1 MTDAVDSAAPP
12 PPAEPGYEAGEV
24 VAGRFRLVRLLGEG
38 GMGWVWVA
46 RDLQLDIDIAI
57 KLIRNDVSVP
67 AAAERLLT
75 EARALARL
83 EHPGIVHVTEFG
95 RTEQNDPFIAMEL
108 LEGEDLGQV
117 IEREE
122 RLLPVKA
129 LQLLLP
135 VAEALGAAHARGIV
149 HRDLKPDNVFLA
161 RDDGRTQPKLIDFGI
176 AKLDLETKHTQAGVA
191 LGSPDYMA
199 PEQARGQRD
208 VDHRADIW
216 AFCILIYETITGHV
230 PFEDASY
237 NAVLRHVIESPIP
250 SIFEH
255 GLDMPELWSIL
266 ERGFE
271 KDREQRWQSMRE
283 LGVALAGWLMDRGV
297 TEDVVGASLRVVWL
311 EPPRRSLLSLQE
323 FQLGSGTLPR
333 IDTASSI
340 PPISEVGHESPAVSK
355 RGKAA
360 LVGLVV
366 FLSAVLALLVL
377 THRRVAAERAPA
389 QQHPASRGGG
399 MQGAAPA
406 ARAAVPT
413 AKVAELPPP
422 VTDSASARGA
432 APPASAAV
440 VAPPPPTPRGISSRR
455 PSARAHPEVRKP
467 SVHAPVQNSPGKV
480 AEPPAAA
487 TSAPKPPPAHEDLG
501 F

>member
-12 PPAEPGYEAGEV
+12 PPAESGYEAGEV

-57 KLIRNDVSVP
+57 KLVRNDVSVP

-83 EHPGIVHVTEFG
+83 EHPGIVHVTDFG
-95 RTEQNDPFIAMEL
+95 RTEQDDPFIAMEL

-117 IEREE
+117 IEREA
-122 RLLPVKA
+122 RLPPVKA

-161 RDDGRTQPKLIDFGI
+161 RVDGRTQPKVIDFGI
-176 AKLDLETKHTQAGVA
+176 AKLDLQTKHTQAGVA

-208 VDHRADIW
+208 VDYRADIW
-216 AFCILIYETITGHV
+216 AFCVLIYETITGRV

-250 SIFEH
+250 SLFEH
-255 GLDMPELWSIL
+255 GLDTPELWSIL

-271 KDREQRWQSMRE
+271 KDREKRWQSMRE
-283 LGVALAGWLMDRGV
+283 LGVALAGWLADRGV
-297 TEDVVGASLRVVWL
+297 TEDVVGASLRAVWL
-311 EPPRRSLLSLQE
+311 APARHSLLSLSE
-323 FQLGSGTLPR
+323 FRLGTGALPR
-333 IDTASSI
+333 IETASSI
-340 PPISEVGHESPAVSK
+340 PPISESGYEPPAVSP
-355 RGKAA
+355 RGKVA

-366 FLSAVLALLVL
+366 VLSAVLALLVV
-377 THRRVAAERAPA
+377 THRRVAAQGTPA
-389 QQHPASRGGG
+389 EQHLAAGG
-399 MQGAAPA
+399 MQGAAAA
-406 ARAAVPT
+406 ARPALPT
-413 AKVAELPPP
+413 AKLADRAHPVA
-422 VTDSASARGA
+422 DSSAAGSASA
-432 APPASAAV
+432 PPSAAV
-440 VAPPPPTPRGISSRR
+440 VAPPAPARRRSPSRR
-455 PSARAHPEVRKP
+455 PSANA
-467 SVHAPVQNSPGKV
+467 APVAQKPKV
-480 AEPPAAA
+480 RAPARKAPDKAAKPPAAA
-487 TSAPKPPPAHEDLG
+487 SSTPKPPPALDDLG

>member
-1 MTDAVDSAAPP
+1 LTDAVDSAAPP
-12 PPAEPGYEAGEV
+12 PPAESGYEAGEV

-57 KLIRNDVSVP
+57 KLVRNDVSVP

-83 EHPGIVHVTEFG
+83 EHPGIVHVTDFG
-95 RTEQNDPFIAMEL
+95 RTEQDDPFIAMEL

-117 IEREE
+117 IEREA
-122 RLLPVKA
+122 RLPPVKA

-161 RDDGRTQPKLIDFGI
+161 RIDGRTQPKVIDFGI
-176 AKLDLETKHTQAGVA
+176 AKLDLQTKHTQAGVA

-208 VDHRADIW
+208 VDYRADIW
-216 AFCILIYETITGHV
+216 AFCVLIYETITGRV

-250 SIFEH
+250 SLFEH
-255 GLDMPELWSIL
+255 GLDTPELWSIL

-271 KDREQRWQSMRE
+271 KDREKRWQSMRE
-283 LGVALAGWLMDRGV
+283 LGVALAGWLADRGV
-297 TEDVVGASLRVVWL
+297 TEDVVGASLRAVWL
-311 EPPRRSLLSLQE
+311 APARHSLLSLSE
-323 FQLGSGTLPR
+323 FRLGTGALPR
-333 IDTASSI
+333 IETASSI
-340 PPISEVGHESPAVSK
+340 PPISESGYEPPAVSP
-355 RGKAA
+355 RGKVA

-366 FLSAVLALLVL
+366 VLSGARPARRDASPRCRSGHAGGAASGGRWHAGRSGGCPPSSAHGQACRSGASCRRLL
-377 THRRVAAERAPA
+377 RGRQRFSSAERRSRRASGSGPA
-389 QQHPASRGGG
+389 QESVAQALRKRGPGG
-399 MQGAAPA
+399 AEAQGPRPGPEGPGQGRKAP
-406 ARAAVPT
+406 
-413 AKVAELPPP
+413 
-422 VTDSASARGA
+422 GC
-432 APPASAAV
+432 
-440 VAPPPPTPRGISSRR
+440 
-455 PSARAHPEVRKP
+455 RKL
-467 SVHAPVQNSPGKV
+467 HT
-480 AEPPAAA
+480 EAAA
-487 TSAPKPPPAHEDLG
+487 GAR
-501 F
+501 